1 MKKSQIFNH
10 LSTLSMSKSVS
21 FQTVIEYVEALSTE
35 EQDLLLELISKRRIE
50 QRRQEIAT
58 NAVQTLKAIK
68 TGTAKHGTLEDLRAD
83 LLSEE

>member
-1 MKKSQIFNH
+1 
-10 LSTLSMSKSVS
+10 MSKPVS

-58 NAVQTLKAIK
+58 NAAQTLKAIR
-68 TGTAKHGTLEDLRAD
+68 TGTAKHGTLANLRTD
-83 LLSEE
+83 LLSDQ